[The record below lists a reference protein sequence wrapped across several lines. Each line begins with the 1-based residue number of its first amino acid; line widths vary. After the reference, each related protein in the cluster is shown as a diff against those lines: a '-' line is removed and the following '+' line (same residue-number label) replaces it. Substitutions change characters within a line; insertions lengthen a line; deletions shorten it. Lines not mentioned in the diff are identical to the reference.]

1 MKLKYYLS
9 NLKTVLNT
17 ASSLFQSL
25 FILEHLN
32 VKHSSFQGHGLLFK
46 TKKKKKGKQND
57 VSLAFFL
64 PASNYPH
71 LTLEEQSKEQHPS
84 AEISA

>member
-1 MKLKYYLS
+1 VKLKYHLS
-9 NLKTVLNT
+9 NFENCFEHSFQFV
-17 ASSLFQSL
+17 SQSL
-25 FILEHLN
+25 FILEHSN
-32 VKHSSFQGHGLLFK
+32 VKHSSFHGYGLLFK
-46 TKKKKKGKQND
+46 RKKKKGKQND

-71 LTLEEQSKEQHPS
+71 LTPEEQSKEQHPS